1 MADTGGPTRQPGLEA
16 RVARLEADVAHIRGD
31 LDEVKSTLNHL
42 APHIDEVHGF
52 LTAKLPE
59 IATKAEV
66 IQLGRTLGPGWLICE
81 PS

>member
-31 LDEVKSTLNHL
+31 LDEVKSRLNRL
-42 APHIDEVHGF
+42 APRIDEMHGF
-52 LTAKLPE
+52 LTAQLPE
-59 IATKAEV
+59 LAIKAEV
-66 IQLGRTLGPGWLICE
+66 VQLGRTLGPGWLIRE